1 MLLEGIFLSFSP
13 STTLAF
19 SLQLNMYSQLFTVL
33 VAFLGN
39 PQSLFSLKMAL
50 LGQNSESH
58 DMPLPTRATVI
69 VRGITSH
76 LPISYLT
83 LHICLGILTK
93 PACGETIVGIC
104 LNIMSPSADQLTN
117 GFQLERRWLQSD
129 KPLLKV
135 LFKVGVTIIVLG
147 AVVGFL
153 ATQAPQLNLQEASV
167 I

>member
-1 MLLEGIFLSFSP
+1 
-13 STTLAF
+13 
-19 SLQLNMYSQLFTVL
+19 
-33 VAFLGN
+33 
-39 PQSLFSLKMAL
+39 MAL

-104 LNIMSPSADQLTN
+104 LNIMSPSAD
-117 GFQLERRWLQSD
+117 
-129 KPLLKV
+129 
-135 LFKVGVTIIVLG
+135 
-147 AVVGFL
+147 
-153 ATQAPQLNLQEASV
+153 
-167 I
+167 